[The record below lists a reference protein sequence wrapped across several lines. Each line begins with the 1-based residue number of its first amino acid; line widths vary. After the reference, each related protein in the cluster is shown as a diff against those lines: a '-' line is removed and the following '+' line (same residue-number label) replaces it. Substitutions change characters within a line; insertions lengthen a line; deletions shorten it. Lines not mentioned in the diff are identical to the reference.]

1 MSNRGKHLLEAFKV
15 AGPNAAPPAA
25 SGGGAAPAPPSR
37 RTPGSSTLVL
47 NNAQLRLIGL
57 VVLLLMV
64 VSFLLGRVSVRG
76 VARAA
81 GDASVAPAASDAR
94 ATQSAAPPPAVAAP
108 QQPSAAPTAAPPSV
122 SPPAPKLDA
131 TPRTSAEQALLD
143 PANIYTIKLV
153 HYSNTE
159 ANKRLAAETA
169 RYVQQTHNLPA
180 VVAADGSGLFILV
193 GAAPRQVDLDD
204 YLSRVKRMSGPPPLS
219 RPAEFHSAYVDKI
232 DKLFRRQ
239 K

>member
-1 MSNRGKHLLEAFKV
+1 MTNRGKHLLEAFKV
-15 AGPNAAPPAA
+15 AGPNASPPAA
-25 SGGGAAPAPPSR
+25 SGGGAPPGAPFHRPTGHAA
-37 RTPGSSTLVL
+37 LVL
-47 NNAQLRLIGL
+47 NAAQLRLIGL

-64 VSFLLGRVSVRG
+64 VAFLLGRVSVRG
-76 VARAA
+76 VAQ
-81 GDASVAPAASDAR
+81 AASDSNGGTSTPEVRPTEAVNPPP
-94 ATQSAAPPPAVAAP
+94 AIAAQPPVSAPPPKVD
-108 QQPSAAPTAAPPSV
+108 STA
-122 SPPAPKLDA
+122 
-131 TPRTSAEQALLD
+131 RTAAEQALLD
-143 PANIYTIKLV
+143 PVNIYTIKLV
-153 HYSNTE
+153 HYSNTD

-204 YLSRVKRMSGPPPLS
+204 YLARIKRMNGPPPLS

-232 DKLFRRQ
+232 DKLFRRD